1 MTGHHMSPPAGVP
14 TLALATGITAT
25 TQDMVATA
33 GGVMATFTEDITA
46 PSAVTTL
53 PTPTLAST
61 MEAMKTMEATAAD
74 QKLKMISVAMERAKL
89 KAQNIGQRY

>member
-1 MTGHHMSPPAGVP
+1 MTGYHMSPPAGVP

-25 TQDMVATA
+25 TQDMVAT

-53 PTPTLAST
+53 PTPTPAST

-74 QKLKMISVAMERAKL
+74 QKLRMISAAMGRARL
-89 KAQNIGQRY
+89 KAQNIGQRN

>member
-25 TQDMVATA
+25 TKDMVAT

-46 PSAVTTL
+46 PSAVTT
-53 PTPTLAST
+53 PTPTPAST

-74 QKLKMISVAMERAKL
+74 QKLRMISAAMGRARL
-89 KAQNIGQRY
+89 KAQNIGQRN

>member
-1 MTGHHMSPPAGVP
+1 MKGHMSPPAGVP
-14 TLALATGITAT
+14 TLALATSITAT
-25 TQDMVATA
+25 TKDMLATG

-53 PTPTLAST
+53 PTPTPAST

-74 QKLKMISVAMERAKL
+74 QKLRMISAAMGRARL
-89 KAQNIGQRY
+89 KAQNIGQRN

>member
-25 TQDMVATA
+25 TQDMVAT

-61 MEAMKTMEATAAD
+61 MEAMKTMEVTAAD
-74 QKLKMISVAMERAKL
+74 QKLRMISAAMGRAKL
-89 KAQNIGQRY
+89 KAQNIGQRN